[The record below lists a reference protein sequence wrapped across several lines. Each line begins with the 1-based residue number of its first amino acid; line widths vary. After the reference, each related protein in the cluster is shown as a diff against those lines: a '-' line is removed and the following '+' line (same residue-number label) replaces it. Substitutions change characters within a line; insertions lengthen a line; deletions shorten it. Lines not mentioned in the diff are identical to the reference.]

1 MTVIAPEQA
10 SLHPS
15 AENGSMPHQRSFWSV
30 IRAYVSLTKPKV
42 ILLLEVPTLAAMLV
56 AGAPAWPSV
65 WLVVITLLSGALA
78 AGGSAAINCW
88 FDRDIDAEMGSRT
101 KRRPIPSGEVS
112 AQAALTFGVVLAV
125 GSILVLLAFVNAL
138 SALLTGVAVAIYV
151 GVYTLWLK
159 RSTPSN
165 IVLGGAAG
173 AIPPLIGWAA
183 VTGDLS
189 ATPWLLFALIFFWTP
204 PHFWALAL
212 LIHEQYARA
221 GVPMLPVVRGEA
233 ETRRQIVMYSV
244 QMVAVSA
251 LLFGLGGAGLTYL
264 IGAGALGGYFI
275 MLALRLARDSRRED
289 ASRLFHYSMIYLV
302 LLCATLVL
310 DARVDFWAS

>member
-1 MTVIAPEQA
+1 MLPSVAGIPRDA
-10 SLHPS
+10 SPS
-15 AENGSMPHQRSFWSV
+15 RRSISDTA
-30 IRAYVSLTKPKV
+30 RAYLSLTKPKV

-56 AGAPAWPSV
+56 AGAPEWPSV
-65 WLVVITLLSGALA
+65 PVVLITLVAGALA

-88 FDRDIDAEMGSRT
+88 FDSDLDAEMGTRT
-101 KRRPIPSGEVS
+101 KRRAIPAGEIS
-112 AQAALTFGVVLAV
+112 AQGALRFGVTLSAAA
-125 GSILVLLAFVNAL
+125 VLLLLSLVNGI
-138 SALLTGVAVAIYV
+138 SALLTAVAIVIYV
-151 GVYTLWLK
+151 GVYTVWLK
-159 RSTPSN
+159 RTTPSN

-183 VTGDLS
+183 VTGDLT
-189 ATPWLLFALIFFWTP
+189 ATPWILFALIFFWTP

-221 GVPMLPVVRGEA
+221 RVPMLPVVRGEA

-244 QMVAVSA
+244 QMVAVSM
-251 LLFGLGGAGLTYL
+251 LLFGLGSAGLTYL
-264 IGAGALGGYFI
+264 LCASALGSYFVW
-275 MLALRLARDSRRED
+275 LAIRLARSERRED

-302 LLCATLVL
+302 LICVAFVV